1 MSEKSERLYTGITN
15 IDDDLIQELQEAPEN
30 LAEDRENVAKTSSS
44 ATKRRRPAHRRWFAA
59 AAVVALVA
67 AIGVAGSAAV
77 KTRSGGETANNLDT
91 KLGGSLDT
99 VIGKKE
105 DNARTALTAEEIT
118 EADIDCSGL
127 EKLEKKIQKKA
138 DYAEIKES
146 VAVWIAEGTE
156 GFLLTD
162 VSALAVSTCDM
173 PMINIS
179 DLSVS
184 EVVYEFLFTE
194 ELPVGYIQF
203 FMVNGRLNHNTSL
216 LTSQTHGYFLDFLAD
231 HPGES
236 FLVLSDGMSCY
247 FLSEDNVLYRASS
260 GTVANELTIDG
271 DCYHAFPY
279 EKLAVSY
286 EEIMSQ
292 VTVMGE

>member
-15 IDDDLIQELQEAPEN
+15 VDDDLIQELQGTLSETDPAQPFEKPSH
-30 LAEDRENVAKTSSS
+30 R
-44 ATKRRRPAHRRWFAA
+44 AHRRWYAA
-59 AAVVALVA
+59 VAVVAIVA

-77 KTRSGGETANNLDT
+77 KTRSGGETTGNLDT

-138 DYAEIKES
+138 DYAEIKKS

-184 EVVYEFLFTE
+184 EVVYEFLFAE
-194 ELPVGYIQF
+194 EQPVGYIQF
-203 FMVNGRLNHNTSL
+203 FTVNGRLNHNTSL
-216 LTSQTHGYFLDFLAD
+216 LTPTTHSYFLDFLAD

-260 GTVANELTIDG
+260 GTTTNELTIDG

-279 EKLAVSY
+279 EKIAVSY
-286 EEIMSQ
+286 EKIMSQ
-292 VTVMGE
+292 VTVIGE

>member
-15 IDDDLIQELQEAPEN
+15 VDDDLIQELEEA
-30 LAEDRENVAKTSSS
+30 SSETDP
-44 ATKRRRPAHRRWFAA
+44 AQHFEKRRRPTHRRWYAA

-77 KTRSGGETANNLDT
+77 KTRSGGEIANNLDT
-91 KLGGSLDT
+91 KMGGSLDT

-162 VSALAVSTCDM
+162 VSALAVSTYDM
-173 PMINIS
+173 PMINLS

-184 EVVYEFLFTE
+184 GVVYEFLFAE
-194 ELPVGYIQF
+194 EQPVGYIQF
-203 FMVNGRLNHNTSL
+203 FTVNGSLKYNISL
-216 LTSQTHGYFLDFLAD
+216 LRPQTSGYFLDFLAD

-236 FLVLSDGMSCY
+236 FLVLTDGTSSY

-279 EKLAVSY
+279 ERLAVSY
-286 EEIMSQ
+286 EKIMSQ
-292 VTVMGE
+292 VTVIED

>member
-15 IDDDLIQELQEAPEN
+15 VDDDLIQELAEASSETDPEQPF
-30 LAEDRENVAKTSSS
+30 EKHSHR
-44 ATKRRRPAHRRWFAA
+44 AHRRWYAA

-99 VIGKKE
+99 VIGKKDE
-105 DNARTALTAEEIT
+105 ASTVLTAEEIT

-173 PMINIS
+173 PMINLS

-184 EVVYEFLFTE
+184 EVVYEFLFAE
-194 ELPVGYIQF
+194 EQPVGYIQF
-203 FMVNGRLNHNTSL
+203 FTVNGSLNHNTSL
-216 LTSQTHGYFLDFLAD
+216 LTPTTHSYFLDFLAD

-236 FLVLSDGMSCY
+236 FLVLTDGMSCY

-260 GTVANELTIDG
+260 GTTTNEFIIDG

-279 EKLAVSY
+279 EKLSVSY
-286 EEIMSQ
+286 EKIMSQ
-292 VTVMGE
+292 VTVIGE

>member
-15 IDDDLIQELQEAPEN
+15 VDDDLIQELQEA
-30 LAEDRENVAKTSSS
+30 SSETDPAQPFEKS
-44 ATKRRRPAHRRWFAA
+44 SRPAHRKWYAA

-91 KLGGSLDT
+91 KMGGSLDT
-99 VIGKKE
+99 VIGKKDE
-105 DNARTALTAEEIT
+105 SRTALTAEEIT

-138 DYAEIKES
+138 DYAEIKGS

-173 PMINIS
+173 PMINLS

-194 ELPVGYIQF
+194 EQPVGYIQF
-203 FMVNGRLNHNTSL
+203 FTVNGRLNHNTSL
-216 LTSQTHGYFLDFLAD
+216 LTPTTHSYFLDFLAD

-260 GTVANELTIDG
+260 GTTTNELTIDG

-279 EKLAVSY
+279 ERLAVSY

-292 VTVMGE
+292 VTVIED

>member
-15 IDDDLIQELQEAPEN
+15 VDDDLIQEL
-30 LAEDRENVAKTSSS
+30 EDVASETDPAQPFKKHS
-44 ATKRRRPAHRRWFAA
+44 RPAHRRWYAA

-91 KLGGSLDT
+91 KMGGSLDT
-99 VIGKKE
+99 VIGKKDE
-105 DNARTALTAEEIT
+105 SRTALTAEEIT

-127 EKLEKKIQKKA
+127 EKLEKKIQKKV

-173 PMINIS
+173 PMINLS

-194 ELPVGYIQF
+194 EQPVGYIQF
-203 FMVNGRLNHNTSL
+203 FTVNGSLNHNTSL
-216 LTSQTHGYFLDFLAD
+216 LTPQTHSYFLDFLAD

-260 GTVANELTIDG
+260 GTTTNELTIDG

-279 EKLAVSY
+279 ERLAVSY

-292 VTVMGE
+292 VTVIED

>member
-15 IDDDLIQELQEAPEN
+15 VDDDLIQELQE
-30 LAEDRENVAKTSSS
+30 THS
-44 ATKRRRPAHRRWFAA
+44 RPAHRRWYAA

-77 KTRSGGETANNLDT
+77 KTRSGGETANNLGT
-91 KLGGSLDT
+91 KMGGSLDT
-99 VIGKKE
+99 VIGKK
-105 DNARTALTAEEIT
+105 DKARTALTAEEIT

-127 EKLEKKIQKKA
+127 EKHEKKIQKKA

-146 VAVWIAEGTE
+146 VAVWIAEESE

-173 PMINIS
+173 PMINLS

-194 ELPVGYIQF
+194 EQPVGYIQF
-203 FMVNGRLNHNTSL
+203 FTVNGSLKYNLSL
-216 LTSQTHGYFLDFLAD
+216 LTPQTHSYFLDFLAD

-236 FLVLSDGMSCY
+236 FLVLTDGMSCY

-260 GTVANELTIDG
+260 GTTTNELTIDG

-279 EKLAVSY
+279 EKIAVSY
-286 EEIMSQ
+286 EKIMSQ
-292 VTVMGE
+292 VTVIGE